1 MAEYTWSPVATFEGR
16 QINTQADADAWIASL
31 TDNELRNEHDQIE
44 IRDLVVL
51 VEPDRILMTFI
62 RADSLDAMS
71 NRFEAPV
78 GGYALASKTSIVLL
92 LEEES
97 NFHQRFQPFN
107 GLA

>member
-1 MAEYTWSPVATFEGR
+1 MPTYTWNPVATFEGR

-31 TDNELRNEHDQIE
+31 TDNELRNENDQIE

-62 RADSLDAMS
+62 RADSLDAMY
-71 NRFEAPV
+71 NRFEAPI
-78 GGYALASKTSIVLL
+78 GGWALASKTSIVLL
-92 LEEES
+92 LEEEA
-97 NFHQRFQPFN
+97 NFNLRFQPFN